1 MGGSSCNG
9 WFDQC
14 IDRDDG
20 DYVPNRLQNPPGG
33 KCDPCD
39 DGSCSATSKCAKT
52 DNTHKDQD
60 ACMDPD
66 CTGPRCLDYRTGKPK
81 GGSSG
86 NSPGGAGCDVY
97 KDYCKASD
105 DDKSEA
111 DKLAKRN
118 GCKLPSCGL

>member
-1 MGGSSCNG
+1 
-9 WFDQC
+9 
-14 IDRDDG
+14 
-20 DYVPNRLQNPPGG
+20 
-33 KCDPCD
+33 
-39 DGSCSATSKCAKT
+39 
-52 DNTHKDQD
+52 
-60 ACMDPD
+60 MDPD

-118 GCKLPSCGL
+118 GCKLPSCGLGGGAIAGIVIGVLIVVGLCAGGVVFFVVKKRKAAANPELGYVA